1 MIDLCWFTPQYHRSS
16 AESGG
21 YNFTTNCCVK
31 LKYNSTNVKQATWF
45 VKEML
50 SVSN

>member
-1 MIDLCWFTPQYHRSS
+1 MLVHTVLQNSYDSRGL
-16 AESGG
+16 
-21 YNFTTNCCVK
+21 NFTTNCCVK